1 LRHACAHFCNG
12 PYHDAC
18 AKEREHHKRLRS
30 IVSKKKR
37 GYIATIAEE
46 SKETRK
52 KKKEGFYRARLLL
65 FDQALLS

>member
-1 LRHACAHFCNG
+1 MLVHIVCNG
-12 PYHDAC
+12 PHHGAHTLWR
-18 AKEREHHKRLRS
+18 KHHKRLRS